1 MVRPDDTLAA
11 GQRAASNSASRKR
24 HQDFG
29 SSSLH
34 LEDSSGQ
41 GWLWSPR
48 TGDIAETRRAA
59 SAETFRRRSPSW
71 DLFAEGGPADVCLTP
86 RGQRRAN
93 LACIARGEA
102 PATALAPSPRTP
114 RSPRTGQPAKPRQA
128 SQPPPKSTQGATTQ
142 SAPDV
147 RVHVGELS
155 SVHRARA
162 CSVKGHHYKNKS
174 LTSSGL
180 WRDLPLYT
188 PWGLLE
194 STQQPSVS
202 CANVTA
208 SRAPSA
214 KRQGEPVVAPY
225 AHAEPEAPVT
235 PRLNS
240 AREQY
245 QKAMCVRSPMA
256 SQGDGKTSVASLD
269 GRSGRRPRGTSSPS
283 QQIASGGSARAR
295 GQTGRGYPP
304 VNNDVT
310 DASKEPL
317 ASPRSPLAES
327 GVPAG
332 MHTRLGRVAIVNTL
346 DGATSEVEILP
357 AATRRSDDCLHGI
370 EESRVTP
377 RRFSL
382 PSQRG
387 VSRQKISTSSGGG
400 ATSCQTPRPKVKATN
415 GNMDLKLE
423 LAGLRRARAASS
435 GFSARRKPQRWQ
447 V

>member
-1 MVRPDDTLAA
+1 M
-11 GQRAASNSASRKR
+11 
-24 HQDFG
+24 
-29 SSSLH
+29 
-34 LEDSSGQ
+34 
-41 GWLWSPR
+41 
-48 TGDIAETRRAA
+48 
-59 SAETFRRRSPSW
+59 
-71 DLFAEGGPADVCLTP
+71 
-86 RGQRRAN
+86 
-93 LACIARGEA
+93 
-102 PATALAPSPRTP
+102 
-114 RSPRTGQPAKPRQA
+114 
-128 SQPPPKSTQGATTQ
+128 
-142 SAPDV
+142 
-147 RVHVGELS
+147 
-155 SVHRARA
+155 HRARA
-162 CSVKGHHYKNKS
+162 CSVKGQHYKNKS
-174 LTSSGL
+174 LISSGL

-188 PWGLLE
+188 PCGLLE
-194 STQQPSVS
+194 STPEPSVS
-202 CANVTA
+202 CAKVT
-208 SRAPSA
+208 A
-214 KRQGEPVVAPY
+214 KRQGEVVAPY
-225 AHAEPEAPVT
+225 AHGNVEPEAPVT

-245 QKAMCVRSPMA
+245 QKAMCVRSPIA
-256 SQGDGKTSVASLD
+256 SQGDGKTSGFSLD
-269 GRSGRRPRGTSSPS
+269 GRSGPRPRGASSPS

-295 GQTGRGYPP
+295 APTGRGYPP
-304 VNNDVT
+304 VNDVK

-332 MHTRLGRVAIVNTL
+332 MHNRLGRIAIVNTL
-346 DGATSEVEILP
+346 DVATSEVEILP

-382 PSQRG
+382 PSQRA